1 MTGSP
6 RPRLGVHPLATDI
19 GGAGKGERT
28 HQFTSAAVA
37 GTANGVHRIPPAG
50 AWRGADPRDTAARGP
65 VHFWTKVPLCLDLGA
80 CNPSLAHRGLTAE
93 PDIGLLLPF
102 NVVVRT
108 DADGS
113 LTVGF
118 IDPIAMLQL
127 TDNAKVTA
135 VAQEVRD
142 RLQRVRDALVAS

>member
-1 MTGSP
+1 M
-6 RPRLGVHPLATDI
+6 
-19 GGAGKGERT
+19 
-28 HQFTSAAVA
+28 
-37 GTANGVHRIPPAG
+37 
-50 AWRGADPRDTAARGP
+50 
-65 VHFWTKVPLCLDLGA
+65 PLCLDLGA